1 MITSSFKASMPVVA
15 LALLLASPALAQS
28 NIALTEYPGPT
39 CTKPQKPVQPS
50 TSQPGM
56 DEGPSAAAAYNAKV
70 RAFNTAVNTY
80 NQQMTDF
87 NACMKTYIDNG
98 NADMT
103 RIKQRL
109 DAAVMQANL
118 P

>member
-1 MITSSFKASMPVVA
+1 MIKSSLTASMRVAA

-28 NIALTEYPGPT
+28 NMGLTEYPGPT
-39 CTKPQKPVQPS
+39 CTKPQKPVQPGA
-50 TSQPGM
+50 SQPGM

-70 RAFNTAVNTY
+70 RAFNNAVNAY
-80 NQQMTDF
+80 NQAQTEF
-87 NACMKTYIDNG
+87 NACMKIYIDNG

>member
-1 MITSSFKASMPVVA
+1 MTRRI
-15 LALLLASPALAQS
+15 LAGAILVLMTSPAWAQT
-28 NIALTEYPGPT
+28 NIGLTEYPGPT

-50 TSQPGM
+50 ASQPGM
-56 DEGPSAAAAYNAKV
+56 DEGPGAAAAYNARV
-70 RAFNTAVNTY
+70 RAFNTAVGSY
-80 NQQMTDF
+80 NQAMTDF

-109 DAAVMQANL
+109 DAAVALANL